1 MFGDNLKPQKL
12 FLCWVDFSKVPNKFL
27 SCPMC
32 LVSYDKLTVFFPAV
46 HRASLCF
53 REEMF
58 RVGVGEV
65 GRGVASLRL
74 SGRGRG
80 EEEGFKVEG
89 EE

>member
-1 MFGDNLKPQKL
+1 MQAIPL
-12 FLCWVDFSKVPNKFL
+12 
-27 SCPMC
+27 
-32 LVSYDKLTVFFPAV
+32 
-46 HRASLCF
+46 
-53 REEMF
+53 F

-89 EE
+89 EDWRGRLSGGSGGLGLVFFVC